1 MGRWCNG
8 SIHRERCGDSNGL
21 KPMRQGF
28 DSLASHKPCFLQ
40 NDKNMTEDIRNE
52 SEACREVKASR
63 VGRENEALRKENAEL
78 RKKLESQIDGTSRL
92 VADCDGWRDKY
103 RKLLDEKKG
112 LEKMHDDVVEESAKM
127 SEELRELRS
136 RLEEAEN
143 EVRSLG
149 SYNVGLKDSLDIAV
163 SEIERLRGRGIIS
176 RILNT

>member
-1 MGRWCNG
+1 
-8 SIHRERCGDSNGL
+8 
-21 KPMRQGF
+21 
-28 DSLASHKPCFLQ
+28 
-40 NDKNMTEDIRNE
+40 MTEDIRNE
-52 SEACREVKASR
+52 SEACREVKAI
-63 VGRENEALRKENAEL
+63 RENDALRKENAEL

-136 RLEEAEN
+136 RLENAEY
-143 EVRSLG
+143 ELRSLS
-149 SYNVGLKDSLDIAV
+149 SYNLGLKDSLDIAV

-176 RILNT
+176 RILNK